1 MAFIAKHRKRLV
13 READKA
19 TVEAYKRYTSL
30 VQELE
35 EARTELVE
43 SRAAALWAALFPGS
57 LANNMPNANDLA
69 TGLRKPIE
77 AALGLKTRVS
87 AAGVFQALRAD
98 ADVLVEAMTRDQAL
112 ELGVAN
118 PHEGGA
124 IWASTPEGQ
133 KQLEI
138 ERREALERY
147 RQMWGH
153 YPS

>member
-1 MAFIAKHRKRLV
+1 
-13 READKA
+13 
-19 TVEAYKRYTSL
+19 
-30 VQELE
+30 
-35 EARTELVE
+35 
-43 SRAAALWAALFPGS
+43 
-57 LANNMPNANDLA
+57 
-69 TGLRKPIE
+69 
-77 AALGLKTRVS
+77 
-87 AAGVFQALRAD
+87 
-98 ADVLVEAMTRDQAL
+98 MTRDQAL